1 MKKYIF
7 VLALGLTASIAQ
19 SQEIS
24 DAMRYS
30 QDNLNG
36 TARFRAMSG
45 AFGALGGDLSS
56 INVNPAGSAI
66 FSNNQMGITL
76 SNNDTKNN
84 SNYFGNTT
92 SEKTNSFD
100 LNQAGAVF
108 VFNNR
113 GTNGNWKKV
122 SLGVNYENT
131 NNFDNGLYSA
141 GTNPNNSIANY
152 FLSYAN
158 NGNNGAPVPQ
168 QFVNRESGE
177 SISDLYSFLGR
188 NLPNSQFPR
197 LSGFDAQQAF
207 LGYQAFVINAVDE
220 NNENSPFSSNVP
232 NGGNYYQENSV
243 YSTGY
248 NGKLSFNAATSF
260 KDKLY
265 IGLNLNS
272 HFTDYQRSSGFYED
286 NNNPLDSNY
295 KVKRI
300 QFNNDLKTY
309 GTGFS
314 FQAGVIAKLTNEV
327 RLGLAYESST
337 WYTLNDE
344 LSQSLVAVSSNS
356 GGELPSDVVDPQI
369 INVYEAYKLQ
379 TPSKVT
385 GSFAYI
391 FGKTGL
397 ISIDYA
403 MKDYSNTKFKPKND
417 AYFNGLNSDM
427 DSMLDTTGELRIG
440 AEYKI
445 EALSLRA
452 GYRYEQSPY
461 KNAVTIGDLTGYSA
475 GLGYSFGSTK
485 VDLAYSYAKRNFQQG
500 FFNQGF
506 TDGANIDA
514 INNNVSLS
522 LLFEL

>member
-7 VLALGLTASIAQ
+7 LLALGLTASIAQ

-30 QDNLNG
+30 QNNLNG
-36 TARFRAMSG
+36 TARFRAMGG

-56 INVNPAGSAI
+56 LNVNPAGSAI
-66 FSNNQMGITL
+66 FSNNQLTLTL
-76 SNNDTKNN
+76 SNFDTKNN
-84 SNYFGNTT
+84 SNYFGTTT
-92 SEKTNSFD
+92 SEKNNSSD
-100 LNQAGAVF
+100 LNQAGAIF
-108 VFNNR
+108 VFKNKN
-113 GTNGNWKKV
+113 TASNWKKV
-122 SLGVNYENT
+122 SLGMNYENT
-131 NNFDNGLYSA
+131 NNFDNGLFSA
-141 GTNPNNSIANY
+141 GSNPNNSIANY

-168 QFVNRESGE
+168 QFVNREPGE
-177 SISDLYSFLGR
+177 SIADLYSFLGR
-188 NLPNSQFPR
+188 NLPNTQYPR

-207 LGYQAFVINAVDE
+207 LGYQGFVINPVNE
-220 NNENSPFSSNVP
+220 NNNNSAFTSNVP
-232 NGGNYYQENSV
+232 SGGNYYQENSV
-243 YSTGY
+243 FTTGY
-248 NGKLSFNAATSF
+248 NGKLSFNAATAF

-265 IGLNLNS
+265 IGINLNS
-272 HFTDYQRSSGFYED
+272 HFTDYQRSSRFYED
-286 NNNPLDSNY
+286 NKAPLTSDYTVS
-295 KVKRI
+295 RI
-300 QFNNDLKTY
+300 RFNNDLNTY

-314 FQAGVIAKLTNEV
+314 FQVGAIAKISNEV

-337 WYTLNDE
+337 WYNLTDE
-344 LSQSLVAVSSNS
+344 LSQSLVAVSSNT

-369 INVYEAYKLQ
+369 INIYEPYKLQ
-379 TPSKVT
+379 TPSKLT

-391 FGKTGL
+391 FGKSGL

-403 MKDYSNTKFKPKND
+403 IKDYGNTAFKPEND
-417 AYFNGLNSDM
+417 PYFNALNSEM
-427 DSMLDTTGELRIG
+427 NSTLENSGELRIG

-452 GYRYEQSPY
+452 GYRYEQSPF
-461 KNAVTIGDLTGYSA
+461 KNTVTIGDLTGYSA

-485 VDLAYSYAKRNFQQG
+485 VDLAYSYAKRNAQQG

-506 TDGANIDA
+506 TDGASIDS
-514 INNNVSLS
+514 INNNLSLT